1 MVTHTNLKTMKTEF
15 NITWDFLKQQQEEDT
30 LTTNQLHLIIQT
42 LTAYLSDEELKE
54 LQNLFNL
61 FNK

>member
-1 MVTHTNLKTMKTEF
+1 MKTEF
-15 NITWDFLKQQQEEDT
+15 NVTWDFLKQQQEEDKV
-30 LTTNQLHLIIQT
+30 TTNQLHLIVQT

-61 FNK
+61 FNKQHYERLSN

>member
-15 NITWDFLKQQQEEDT
+15 NITWDFLKQQQEEDK

-42 LTAYLSDEELKE
+42 LTAYLSDEQLKE
-54 LQNLFNL
+54 VQNLFNL
-61 FNK
+61 YNK